1 MNTNS
6 EHKCYHCGDDCGP
19 EPVTLKDK
27 FFCCNGC
34 KTVFEIIN
42 TTNLDNYYELE
53 TTPGIKPSFTNSDKY
68 KFLNLDEI
76 ANDIFDFKEGDIR
89 KVRLFLPEI
98 HCSSCIWL
106 LENLHK
112 LDSGII
118 TSEVNFVKK
127 EASVTF
133 NISIIS
139 FQELATLLDKIGYP
153 PKFSGGDES
162 KQKSTSKKMFY
173 KLGVA
178 GFCFSNIMLFSFP
191 EYLNFDS
198 SFLEFRAFFSWLIFG
213 FSIPIILYAAKDYWV
228 SAFKAIR
235 AKTLNL
241 DVPITLGIFVLY
253 ARSVYDI
260 FNHNGPGYMD
270 SFAGFVLFL
279 LIGKLFQNKTYQA
292 LSFER
297 DYKSYFPLA
306 VTRILEQSEE
316 IVPLNNIKQGDI
328 ILIKNEEIIPAD
340 AILKSEKARI
350 DYSFVTGESKPIVK
364 FKGEEIFAGGKQI
377 GDAIELKILKKVEQ
391 SYLTQLWN
399 QKAFDKEEE
408 EKGSLKALTDR
419 LSQVFIFIIIIIAF
433 ITGTVWYFI
442 DSSNVINIVTAVL
455 IVACPCA
462 LALSIPFTFGN
473 GLRAA
478 GRNKLY
484 LKNADAIEQLGRIT
498 DIVFDKTGTITTG
511 NSSKLTF
518 IGEELTDEQ
527 DLAIYSIVRNS
538 SHPLSVAIYNNLK
551 TQFPKPTNVVEFEE
565 TPGKGIR
572 GTLENHEILLG
583 SRSWVGTPKS
593 DSLASEVHIK
603 WNNQYL
609 GYYKIEN
616 EYRKE
621 FLSIINELSESYNLH
636 VLSGDNNSELENL
649 KKYFP
654 NDNQL
659 LFNQQ
664 PIDKLEYIKQLKDSG
679 STVLMLG
686 DGLNDAGA
694 IKQSDVGLVISDDVY
709 NFSPACDGILD
720 ARKLHQLPLFL
731 NLGKYSITTLKMSY
745 TFSLL
750 YNLVGLSFAV
760 FNYLTPLVAAVLMPL
775 SSISIVLLTTFSIGI
790 YTRKKFKTD

>member
-1 MNTNS
+1 MRL
-6 EHKCYHCGDDCGP
+6 EDKC
-19 EPVTLKDK
+19 
-27 FFCCNGC
+27 FCCNGC

-42 TTNLDNYYELE
+42 NTNLDNYYELE
-53 TTPGIKPSFTNSDKY
+53 NNPGIKPSFSSSDKY
-68 KFLNLDEI
+68 KFLDLDEI
-76 ANDIFDFKEGDIR
+76 ANDLFDFREGDLR

-112 LDSGII
+112 LNNGVLS
-118 TSEVNFVKK
+118 SEVNFVKK
-127 EASVTF
+127 EASITF
-133 NISIIS
+133 NISIVS

-153 PKFSGGDES
+153 PKFSGGNDN
-162 KQKSTSKKMFY
+162 KQNSTSKAMFY

-213 FSIPIILYAAKDYWV
+213 FSIPVILYAAKDYWM
-228 SAFKAIR
+228 SAFKALR

-241 DVPITLGIFVLY
+241 DVPITLGITVLY
-253 ARSVYDI
+253 GRSVYDI
-260 FNHNGPGYMD
+260 FSYNGPGYMD

-306 VTRILEQSEE
+306 VTKVKDNSEE
-316 IVPLNNIKQGDI
+316 IVPLNNIEEGDV

-340 AILKSEKARI
+340 AILKSKKARI

-364 FKGEEIFAGGKQI
+364 FKGEEIFAGGKQV

-408 EKGSLKALTDR
+408 NKGSLKALTDR
-419 LSQVFIFIIIIIAF
+419 LSQVFILIVIIIAF
-433 ITGTVWYFI
+433 ITGVVWYFI
-442 DSSNVINIVTAVL
+442 DSSNVVNIITAVL

-473 GLRAA
+473 ALRAA

-484 LKNADAIEQLGRIT
+484 LKNADAIEQMGRVT

-511 NSSKLTF
+511 NTSKQTF
-518 IGEELTDEQ
+518 IGQKLTPEQ
-527 DLAIYSIVRNS
+527 ELAIFSLVRNS
-538 SHPLSVAIYNNLK
+538 SHPLSVALYNNLK
-551 TQFPKPTNVVEFEE
+551 RKFNQPIDVKDYSEIA
-565 TPGKGIR
+565 GKGIK
-572 GTLENHEILLG
+572 GTINNVTILLG
-583 SRSWVGTPKS
+583 SRTWVGIPQS
-593 DSLASEVHIK
+593 DSLASEVHVKIGE
-603 WNNQYL
+603 NYI

-621 FLSIINELSESYNLH
+621 FLSIIKGLGEQYNLH

-654 NDNQL
+654 NKDQIY
-659 LFNQQ
+659 FNQQ
-664 PIDKLEYIKQLKDSG
+664 PIDKLEYIKKLKTKG
-679 STVLMLG
+679 KTVLMLG

-694 IKQSDVGLVISDDVY
+694 LKQSDVGLVISDDVY

-720 ARKLHQLPLFL
+720 ARRLHQLPLFL
-731 NLGKYSITTLKMSY
+731 DLGKYSITTLKMSY

-750 YNLVGLSFAV
+750 YNIVGLSFAV
-760 FNYLTPLVAAVLMPL
+760 FNFLTPIVAAILMPL
-775 SSISIVLLTTFSIGI
+775 SSISVVLLTTLSITI
-790 YTRKKFKTD
+790 YSRNKFKTD

>member
-1 MNTNS
+1 LSTNS
-6 EHKCYHCGDDCGP
+6 EHKCYHCGDSCGV
-19 EPVTLKDK
+19 EPVKLDEKY
-27 FFCCNGC
+27 FCCNGC

-53 TTPGIKPSFTNSDKY
+53 STPGIKPSFTNSDKY
-68 KFLNLDEI
+68 KFLDIEEI
-76 ANDIFDFKEGDIR
+76 ANGIFDFREGDTR

-112 LDSGII
+112 LNNGVI

-127 EASVTF
+127 EASITF
-133 NISIIS
+133 NISVIT

-153 PKFSGGDES
+153 PKFSGGNED
-162 KQKSTSKKMFY
+162 KQQSTSKKMFY

-191 EYLNFDS
+191 EYLNFDN
-198 SFLEFRAFFSWLIFG
+198 SFLEFRGFFSWLILG

-260 FNHNGPGYMD
+260 FNYNGPGYMD

-306 VTRILEQSEE
+306 VTKVLDSSEE
-316 IVPLNNIKQGDI
+316 IVPLNKIEVGDI

-364 FKGEEIFAGGKQI
+364 FKGEEIFAGGKQV

-408 EKGSLKALTDR
+408 DKGSLKALTDR

-433 ITGTVWYFI
+433 ITGSVWYFI
-442 DSSNVINIVTAVL
+442 DPSNVINIVTAVL

-473 GLRAA
+473 ALRAA

-484 LKNADAIEQLGRIT
+484 LKNADAIEQMGRIT

-511 NSSKLTF
+511 NSSKQTF
-518 IGEELTDEQ
+518 IGETLTEEQ
-527 DLAIYSIVRNS
+527 ESAIHSIVRNS

-551 TQFPKPTNVVEFEE
+551 SKFPKPIQVSEFQE
-565 TPGKGIR
+565 TPGQGIKGIV
-572 GTLENHEILLG
+572 GSNELYIG
-583 SRSWVGTPKS
+583 SRSWVKVPKS

-609 GYYKIEN
+609 GFYKIEN

-621 FLSIINELSESYNLH
+621 FLSIINELAENYNLH

-654 NDNQL
+654 NENQL

-664 PIDKLEYIKQLKDSG
+664 PIDKLEYIKQLKIKG

-731 NLGKYSITTLKMSY
+731 NLGKFSITTLKMSY

-760 FNYLTPLVAAVLMPL
+760 FNYLTPLVAAILMPV
-775 SSISIVLLTTFSIGI
+775 SSISVVLLTTISIAI
-790 YTRKKFKTD
+790 HTHRKFKTD

>member
-1 MNTNS
+1 MSTNTDQI
-6 EHKCYHCGDDCGP
+6 CYHCGDDCGV
-19 EPVTLKDK
+19 EPVKLDDK
-27 FFCCNGC
+27 VFCCNGC

-42 TTNLDNYYELE
+42 TTNLDTYYKLE
-53 TTPGIKPSFTNSDKY
+53 KTPGIKPSFTSADKY
-68 KFLNLDEI
+68 KFLDLDEI
-76 ANDIFDFKEGDIR
+76 ANGIYDFREGDIR

-112 LDSGII
+112 LNNGVIA
-118 TSEVNFVKK
+118 SEVNFIKK
-127 EASVTF
+127 EATITF
-133 NISIIS
+133 NISVIT

-153 PKFSGGDES
+153 PKFSGGTEN

-198 SFLEFRAFFSWLIFG
+198 SYLEFRSLFSWIIFG
-213 FSIPIILYAAKDYWV
+213 FSIPIMLYSAKDYWT
-228 SAFKAIR
+228 SAYKALRI
-235 AKTLNL
+235 KSLNL
-241 DVPITLGIFVLY
+241 DVPITLGIIALY

-260 FNHNGPGYMD
+260 FSNNGPGYMD
-270 SFAGFVLFL
+270 SFAGFILFL

-306 VTRILEQSEE
+306 VTRILSDYEE
-316 IVPLNNIKQGDI
+316 IVPLNKVEEGDI
-328 ILIKNEEIIPAD
+328 ILIKNEEIVPAD

-408 EKGSLKALTDR
+408 GKGSLKALTDR
-419 LSQVFIFIIIIIAF
+419 LSQVFIFVIIIIAG
-433 ITGTVWYFI
+433 ITGIVWYFI
-442 DSSNVINIVTAVL
+442 DPSNVVNIITAVL

-462 LALSIPFTFGN
+462 LAISIPFTFGN
-473 GLRAA
+473 AIRAA

-484 LKNADAIEQLGRIT
+484 LKNADAIEQMGRIT

-511 NSSKLTF
+511 NSSKQTF
-518 IGEELTDEQ
+518 IGESLTTEQ
-527 DLAIYSIVRNS
+527 EASIHALVRNS
-538 SHPLSVAIYNNLK
+538 SHPLSVVIYNNLK
-551 TQFPKPTNVVEFEE
+551 SNYPKPIKVLEFEE
-565 TPGKGIR
+565 TPGKGIK
-572 GTLENHEILLG
+572 GTVGEHEIYIG
-583 SRSWVGTPKS
+583 SRTWVGIPAS
-593 DSLASEVHIK
+593 ESFASEVHIK
-603 WNNQYL
+603 WNGTYL
-609 GYYKIEN
+609 GFYKIEN

-621 FLSIINELSESYNLH
+621 FLSIIGELAENYNLH

-649 KKYFP
+649 KTYFP
-654 NDNQL
+654 NEKQL

-664 PIDKLEYIKQLKDSG
+664 PIDKLEYIKQLKANG
-679 STVLMLG
+679 SIVLMLG

-694 IKQSDVGLVISDDVY
+694 IKQSDVGIVISDDVY

-720 ARKLHQLPLFL
+720 ARHLHQLPLFL
-731 NLGKYSITTLKMSY
+731 NLGKFSIKTLKRSY
-745 TFSLL
+745 MFSLS
-750 YNLVGLSFAV
+750 YNSIGLSFAV
-760 FNYLTPLVAAVLMPL
+760 FNYLTPIVAAILMPV
-775 SSISIVLLTTFSIGI
+775 SSVSVVLLTTISISL
-790 YTRKKFKTD
+790 YSRRKFKAD

>member
-1 MNTNS
+1 MTS
-6 EHKCYHCGDDCGP
+6 TKIKEICFHCGDDCGT
-19 EPVTLKDK
+19 EPIKLDEKS
-27 FFCCNGC
+27 FCCNGC

-53 TTPGIKPSFTNSDKY
+53 KTPGLKPTFTNSDKY
-68 KFLNLDEI
+68 KFLDLDEI
-76 ANDIFDFKEGDIR
+76 ANKFFDFKEGNLR

-112 LDSGII
+112 LNNGII

-133 NISIIS
+133 NIEAIT

-153 PKFSGGDES
+153 PKFSGGNED

-173 KLGVA
+173 QLGVA

-198 SFLEFRAFFSWLIFG
+198 SFLEFRTFFSWIILA
-213 FSIPIILYAAKDYWV
+213 FSIPIILYSAKDYWV
-228 SAFKAIR
+228 SAFKALR

-241 DVPITLGIFVLY
+241 DVPITIGIIALY
-253 ARSVYDI
+253 GRSVYDI
-260 FNHNGPGYMD
+260 LNSNGPGYMD
-270 SFAGFVLFL
+270 SFAGFILFL
-279 LIGKLFQNKTYQA
+279 LIGKLFQSKTYQA

-306 VTRILEQSEE
+306 VTKISDEREE
-316 IVPLNNIKQGDI
+316 ILPLDTIKEGDI

-340 AILKSEKARI
+340 AILKSDRARI

-364 FKGEEIFAGGKQI
+364 NKGDEIFAGGKQI

-399 QKAFDKEEE
+399 QKAFDKEENN
-408 EKGSLKALTDR
+408 KGSLKALTDR
-419 LSQVFIFIIIIIAF
+419 LSQVFILAVIIIAF
-433 ITGTVWYFI
+433 TTGTVWYFI
-442 DSSNVINIVTAVL
+442 DPSNVVNIITAVL

-473 GLRAA
+473 ALRAA

-484 LKNADAIEQLGRIT
+484 LKNADAIEQMGRIT

-511 NSSKLTF
+511 NSSKQTF
-518 IGEELTDEQ
+518 IGEELSKEQ
-527 DLAIYSIVRNS
+527 EQIIHAIVRNS

-551 TQFPKPTNVVEFEE
+551 IKFPKPSNINKFEE
-565 TPGKGIR
+565 ITGKGIKAEV
-572 GTLENHEILLG
+572 GNNIIYIG
-583 SRSWVGTPKS
+583 SRSWVGMPKTNA
-593 DSLASEVHIK
+593 LASEVHIK
-603 WNNQYL
+603 WNEKYL

-621 FLSIINELSESYNLH
+621 FLSIIKNLSENYNLH
-636 VLSGDNNSELENL
+636 VLSGDNNSEQENL

-654 NDNQL
+654 NENQL

-664 PIDKLEYIKQLKDSG
+664 PIDKLEYIKKLKENS
-679 STVLMLG
+679 SIVLMLG

-694 IKQSDVGLVISDDVY
+694 LKQSDVGIVISDDVY

-720 ARKLHQLPLFL
+720 ARQLHQLPLFL
-731 NLGKYSITTLKMSY
+731 NLGRHSITTLKMSY

-750 YNLVGLSFAV
+750 YNFIGLSFAV
-760 FNYLTPLVAAVLMPL
+760 FNLLTPLVAAIIMPL
-775 SSISIVLLTTFSIGI
+775 SSVSIVLLTTFSIAI
-790 YTRKKFKTD
+790 FARKFKN

>member
-1 MNTNS
+1 LSTNLKKD
-6 EHKCYHCGDDCGP
+6 KCYHCGDDCDLDA
-19 EPVTLKDK
+19 LKLDDK
-27 FFCCNGC
+27 SFCCSGC

-42 TTNLDNYYELE
+42 STNLDNYYELE
-53 TTPGIKPSFTNSDKY
+53 KTPGIKPTFTNSNKY
-68 KFLNLDEI
+68 NFLEVDEI
-76 ANDIFDFKEGDIR
+76 ANNIFDFREGDIR

-112 LDSGII
+112 LNNGVI

-127 EASVTF
+127 EAFITF
-133 NISIIS
+133 NISVIS
-139 FQELATLLDKIGYP
+139 FQALATLLDKIGYP

-162 KQKSTSKKMFY
+162 KQKSTSKEVFY

-198 SFLEFRAFFSWLIFG
+198 SFLEFRIFFSWLILG

-228 SAFKAIR
+228 SAFKALR
-235 AKTLNL
+235 AQTLNL

-253 ARSVYDI
+253 GRSVYDI
-260 FNHNGPGYMD
+260 LNNNGPGYMD

-306 VTRILEQSEE
+306 VTRVLETIDE
-316 IVPLNNIKQGDI
+316 IVPLNKIEEGDL
-328 ILIKNEEIIPAD
+328 ILIKNEEIVPAD

-364 FKGEEIFAGGKQI
+364 FKGEEIFAGGKQV

-408 EKGSLKALTDR
+408 NTGSLKALTDR

-442 DSSNVINIVTAVL
+442 DPSNVVNIITAVL

-473 GLRAA
+473 ALRAA

-484 LKNADAIEQLGRIT
+484 LKNADAIEQMGRIT

-511 NSSKLTF
+511 NSSKQTF
-518 IGEELTDEQ
+518 IGKKLTKEQ
-527 DLAIYSIVRNS
+527 EVSIHAIVRNS
-538 SHPLSVAIYNNLK
+538 SHPLSGAIYNNLK
-551 TQFPKPTNVVEFEE
+551 SKYPKPIKVSKFEE
-565 TPGKGIR
+565 TPGKGIK
-572 GTLENHEILLG
+572 GLVSNNEIYLG
-583 SRSWVGTPKS
+583 SRSWVGIPKS
-593 DSLASEVHIK
+593 DALASEVHIK
-603 WNNQYL
+603 WNGQYL

-621 FLSIINELSESYNLH
+621 FLSIISELSKNYNLH

-654 NDNQL
+654 NEKQI

-664 PIDKLEYIKQLKDSG
+664 PIDKLKYIKKLKANG
-679 STVLMLG
+679 KTILMLG

-720 ARKLHQLPLFL
+720 ATKLHQLPLFL
-731 NLGKYSITTLKMSY
+731 NLGKYSIKTLRISY
-745 TFSLL
+745 IFSLL
-750 YNLVGLSFAV
+750 YNLVGLTFAV
-760 FNYLTPLVAAVLMPL
+760 FNFLTPLVAAVLMPL
-775 SSISIVLLTTFSIGI
+775 SSISIVLLTTISITL
-790 YTRKKFKTD
+790 YTRKRFKN

>member
-1 MNTNS
+1 MDKETTGT
-6 EHKCYHCGDDCGP
+6 KCFHCGDDCGA
-19 EPVTLKDK
+19 EPIHLEEKC
-27 FFCCNGC
+27 FCCNGC
-34 KTVFEIIN
+34 KTVYEIIN
-42 TTNLDNYYELE
+42 TTNLDNYYQLE
-53 TTPGIKPSFTNSDKY
+53 KTPGIKPSFVKSDKY
-68 KFLNLDEI
+68 KYLDLPEI
-76 ANDIFDFKEGDIR
+76 ANNFFDFREGDIR

-112 LDSGII
+112 LNNGVI

-153 PKFSGGDES
+153 PKFSGGDEN
-162 KQKSTSKKMFY
+162 KQETTSKTSFY
-173 KLGVA
+173 KLGIA
-178 GFCFSNIMLFSFP
+178 FFCFSNIMLFSFP

-198 SFLEFRAFFSWLIFG
+198 SYLEFRAFFSWAILG
-213 FSIPIILYAAKDYWV
+213 FSIPIILYSAKEYWV
-228 SAFKAIR
+228 SAFKALR

-260 FNHNGPGYMD
+260 LNYNGPGYMD

-279 LIGKLFQNKTYQA
+279 LIGKLFQDKTYQA

-306 VTRILEQSEE
+306 VAKINDGKEE
-316 IVPLNNIKQGDI
+316 IVPLNKIEEGDL

-340 AILKSEKARI
+340 SILKSEKARI

-364 FKGEEIFAGGKQI
+364 FKGEEIFAGGKQV
-377 GDAIELKILKKVEQ
+377 GDAIELKILKKVEH

-399 QKAFDKEEE
+399 QKAFDKDEES
-408 EKGSLKALTDR
+408 GSLKDLTDR
-419 LSQVFIFIIIIIAF
+419 LSQVFIFIIIIIALVTGAVWAYID
-433 ITGTVWYFI
+433 IT
-442 DSSNVINIVTAVL
+442 NVINIVTAVL

-473 GLRAA
+473 ALRAA

-484 LKNADAIEQLGRIT
+484 LKNADAIEQMGRIT

-511 NSSKLTF
+511 NTSKITF
-518 IGEELTDEQ
+518 VGDELTIEQ
-527 DLAIYSIVRNS
+527 QEAVLSLVRNS
-538 SHPLSVAIYNNLK
+538 SHPLSVSIYNYLNKRSLK
-551 TQFPKPTNVVEFEE
+551 KLTVHDFEE
-565 TPGKGIR
+565 VSGKGLKGRVGDKQYFI
-572 GTLENHEILLG
+572 GSQKWVEIT
-583 SRSWVGTPKS
+583 SSN
-593 DSLASEVHIK
+593 SLASEVHIK
-603 WNNQYL
+603 VNETYL
-609 GYYKIEN
+609 GFYKIEN

-621 FLSIINELSESYNLH
+621 FLAIIKELGSNYELH
-636 VLSGDNNSELENL
+636 LLSGDNNSELENL
-649 KKYFP
+649 KEFFP
-654 NDNQL
+654 VEEQL

-664 PIDKLEYIKQLKDSG
+664 PVDKLEYIKILKQKG
-679 STVLMLG
+679 RKVLMLG

-694 IKQSDVGLVISDDVY
+694 LKQSDVGIVISDDVY

-720 ARKLHQLPLFL
+720 ARNLNKLPLFL
-731 NLGKYSITTLKMSY
+731 NLGKHSIKTLKMSY
-745 TFSLL
+745 AFSLV
-750 YNLVGLSFAV
+750 YNLIGLSFAI
-760 FNYLTPLVAAVLMPL
+760 FNLLTPIVAAILMPL
-775 SSISIVLLTTFSIGI
+775 SSISVVLITTISIRV
-790 YTRKKFKTD
+790 YTYRKFKN

>member
-1 MNTNS
+1 MTS
-6 EHKCYHCGDDCGP
+6 TKIKEICFHCGDDCGT
-19 EPVTLKDK
+19 EPIKLDEKS
-27 FFCCNGC
+27 FCCNGC

-53 TTPGIKPSFTNSDKY
+53 KTPGLKPTFTNSDKY
-68 KFLNLDEI
+68 KFLDLDEI
-76 ANDIFDFKEGDIR
+76 AKKFFDFKEGNLR

-112 LDSGII
+112 LNNGII

-133 NISIIS
+133 NIEAIT

-153 PKFSGGDES
+153 PKFSGGNED

-173 KLGVA
+173 QLGVT

-198 SFLEFRAFFSWLIFG
+198 SFLEFRTFFSWIILA
-213 FSIPIILYAAKDYWV
+213 FSIPIILYSAKDYWV
-228 SAFKAIR
+228 SAFKALR

-241 DVPITLGIFVLY
+241 DVPITIGIIALY
-253 ARSVYDI
+253 GRSVYDI
-260 FNHNGPGYMD
+260 LNSNGPGYMD
-270 SFAGFVLFL
+270 SFAGFILFL
-279 LIGKLFQNKTYQA
+279 LIGKLFQSKTYQA

-306 VTRILEQSEE
+306 VTKISDEREE
-316 IVPLNNIKQGDI
+316 ILPLDTIKEGDI

-340 AILKSEKARI
+340 AILKSDRARI

-364 FKGEEIFAGGKQI
+364 NKGDEIFAGGKQI

-399 QKAFDKEEE
+399 QKAFDKEENN
-408 EKGSLKALTDR
+408 KGSLKALTDR
-419 LSQVFIFIIIIIAF
+419 LSQVFILAVIIIAF
-433 ITGTVWYFI
+433 TTGTVWYFI
-442 DSSNVINIVTAVL
+442 DPSNVVNIITAVL

-473 GLRAA
+473 SLRAA

-484 LKNADAIEQLGRIT
+484 LKNADAIEQMGRIT

-511 NSSKLTF
+511 NSSKQTF
-518 IGEELTDEQ
+518 IGEELSKEQ
-527 DLAIYSIVRNS
+527 EQIIHAVVRNS

-551 TQFPKPTNVVEFEE
+551 IKFPKPSNINKFEE
-565 TPGKGIR
+565 ITGKGMKAEVGNNI
-572 GTLENHEILLG
+572 IYIG
-583 SRSWVGTPKS
+583 SRSWVGIPKTNA
-593 DSLASEVHIK
+593 LASEVHIK
-603 WNNQYL
+603 WNEKYL

-621 FLSIINELSESYNLH
+621 FLSIIKNLSENYNLH
-636 VLSGDNNSELENL
+636 VLSGDNNSEQENL

-654 NDNQL
+654 NENQL

-664 PIDKLEYIKQLKDSG
+664 PIDKLEYIKKLKENS
-679 STVLMLG
+679 SIVLMLG

-694 IKQSDVGLVISDDVY
+694 LKQSDVGIVISDDVY

-720 ARKLHQLPLFL
+720 ARQLHQLPLFL
-731 NLGKYSITTLKMSY
+731 NLGKHSITTLKMSY

-750 YNLVGLSFAV
+750 YNFIGLSFAV
-760 FNYLTPLVAAVLMPL
+760 FNLLTPLVAAIIMPL
-775 SSISIVLLTTFSIGI
+775 SSVSIVLLTTFSIAI
-790 YTRKKFKTD
+790 FARKFKN